1 MARDA
6 SPVMVDRQASKDL
19 FGRPARQR
27 RPRYEATL
35 EKADKRMLSE
45 RAARA
50 RWLAEIIPKSTY
62 FGMPTETFY
71 VLDDT
76 TSSFIYGNYVAV
88 ILLATSFVEH
98 WFTAHLSARG
108 YEKDAFRGLSAS
120 IQTAR
125 SQNLVETLILD
136 KADRL
141 RLIRNPFV
149 HLKPFQHEHNLGSR
163 SLRLGAHPKA
173 ILEQDAKD
181 AIIALYAVAVH
192 AFGRS

>member
-1 MARDA
+1 
-6 SPVMVDRQASKDL
+6 MVDRQASKDL
-19 FGRPARQR
+19 FGRPIQQR

-50 RWLAEIIPKSTY
+50 RWLAEIIPKRTY

-71 VLDDT
+71 ILDET
-76 TSSFIYGNYVAV
+76 TSSFIYENYVAV

-98 WFTAHLSARG
+98 WFAAHLSARG
-108 YEKDAFRGLSAS
+108 YEKEAPRGLSAS

-125 SQNLVETLILD
+125 RQNLVETLILD

-149 HLKPFQHEHNLGSR
+149 HLKPFEHEHNLGRR

>member
-1 MARDA
+1 
-6 SPVMVDRQASKDL
+6 MVKRYAPKDL
-19 FGRPARQR
+19 FGHPLRQR

-50 RWLAEIIPKSTY
+50 RWLAEVIPKRTY
-62 FGMPTETFY
+62 FGMPIETFY
-71 VLDDT
+71 VLDET

-88 ILLATSFVEH
+88 IVLATSFVEH
-98 WFTAHLSARG
+98 WFTAQLSERG
-108 YEKDAFRGLSAS
+108 YQKEAARGLSAS
-120 IQTAR
+120 IKTAR
-125 SQNLVETLILD
+125 SQNIVDVIILD

-149 HLKPFQHEHNLGSR
+149 HLKPFENEHNLGSR
-163 SLRLGAHPKA
+163 SLRLGAHPKT

>member
-1 MARDA
+1 
-6 SPVMVDRQASKDL
+6 MVDRQASKDL
-19 FGRPARQR
+19 FGGPVRQR

-50 RWLAEIIPKSTY
+50 RWLAEIIPKRTY
-62 FGMPTETFY
+62 FGMPMETFY
-71 VLDDT
+71 VLDET

-88 ILLATSFVEH
+88 IILSTSFVEH
-98 WFTAHLSARG
+98 WFTAQLSERG
-108 YEKDAFRGLSAS
+108 YEKEARRGLSVS

-125 SQNLVETLILD
+125 SQNLVDSLILD

-149 HLKPFQHEHNLGSR
+149 HLKPFEHEHNLGSR
-163 SLRLGAHPKA
+163 SLRLGAHPKT
-173 ILEQDAKD
+173 ILEQDAKE
-181 AIIALYAVAVH
+181 AIIALYAVAVY